1 MFLSVPKKVIMD
13 SDEEIEQFYKN
24 WLAIN
29 QTNNQPNPQQSSPS
43 QNDDSIDNLSQI
55 VYENDIF
62 QLYIEKGNFI

>member
-1 MFLSVPKKVIMD
+1 MD

-62 QLYIEKGNFI
+62 QFYIEKGNFI

>member
-1 MFLSVPKKVIMD
+1 MD

>member
-1 MFLSVPKKVIMD
+1 MD

-24 WLAIN
+24 WLAI
-29 QTNNQPNPQQSSPS
+29 NQPNPQQSSPS